1 MIQDMA
7 KYIDVEND
15 YFFIKGKQEGQ
26 NIAREKEQ
34 LKFVKYLLQ
43 EGNRTFEQIADI
55 AGTTV
60 DFVKSVQRQ
69 LTAK

>member
-1 MIQDMA
+1 MDSIA
-7 KYIDVEND
+7 E
-15 YFFIKGKQEGQ
+15 FIKEERDVLFLRGIDKGEANARQE
-26 NIAREKEQ
+26 EKTR
-34 LKFVKYLLQ
+34 FVTFLLQ